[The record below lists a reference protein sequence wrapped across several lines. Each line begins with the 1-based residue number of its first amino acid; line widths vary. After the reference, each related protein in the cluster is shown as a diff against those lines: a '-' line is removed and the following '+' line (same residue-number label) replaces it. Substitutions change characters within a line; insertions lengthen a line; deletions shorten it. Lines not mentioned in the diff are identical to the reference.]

1 MKNKAIFKKIL
12 FFIQT
17 IALINLFMSIFIM
30 VWALYI
36 VPKNN
41 VNIIMFDIAG
51 ESLIFLFGMI
61 FSILEFVY
69 VLLYG
74 VYKKKALISVFSVF
88 ILILTCV
95 NILMMSLTLSR
106 VENKVFISEIDET
119 LYITNQTSL
128 HDNIQVLYEKKFF
141 VFYKEIYYEVNSNL
155 SESRSFNQ
163 DNKIYQYYNKE
174 FTIKYFNYDL
184 DKDIIVI
191 FDYIDEE
198 LIFKNRIFK

>member
-128 HDNIQVLYEKKFF
+128 HDNIQTLYEKKFF

-155 SESRSFNQ
+155 SERRSFNQ

>member
-12 FFIQT
+12 FLIQT
-17 IALINLFMSIFIM
+17 IALINLLMSIFIM

-41 VNIIMFDIAG
+41 VNIIMFNIAG

-69 VLLYG
+69 LLLYG
-74 VYKKKALISVFSVF
+74 VYKKKVLISVFSVF

-95 NILMMSLTLSR
+95 NILLMSLTLSR

-155 SESRSFNQ
+155 SEKRSFNQ

-198 LIFKNRIFK
+198 LIFKNRIFE

>member
-12 FFIQT
+12 FLIQT
-17 IALINLFMSIFIM
+17 IALINLLVSIFIM
-30 VWALYI
+30 VWTLCV

-41 VNIIMFDIAG
+41 VNIIMFNIAG

-106 VENKVFISEIDET
+106 VENKVFIKYTVVNAGNDNMFFIFYYSNFISVKCI
-119 LYITNQTSL
+119 YI
-128 HDNIQVLYEKKFF
+128 I
-141 VFYKEIYYEVNSNL
+141 
-155 SESRSFNQ
+155 
-163 DNKIYQYYNKE
+163 
-174 FTIKYFNYDL
+174 
-184 DKDIIVI
+184 
-191 FDYIDEE
+191 
-198 LIFKNRIFK
+198 

>member
-12 FFIQT
+12 FLIQT

-41 VNIIMFDIAG
+41 VNIIMFDMAG

-61 FSILEFVY
+61 FSLLEFVY

-74 VYKKKALISVFSVF
+74 VYKKKVLISVFSVF

-155 SESRSFNQ
+155 SERRSFNQ

-174 FTIKYFNYDL
+174 FAIKYFNYDL

-198 LIFKNRIFK
+198 LIFKNRIFE